1 MQAEDHRREAT
12 LEVDSS
18 RGNEEIEKPEV
29 EAQGDR
35 ERSLPAVNISAG
47 DEEAGAPVKRRRGR
61 PLGSKNRPKPLSP
74 PPLPSPPP
82 PAAKLFHVI
91 EIPAGHDVIAYLALL
106 AGHRYVGISV
116 LSATGAVENV
126 AFRQPPFLES
136 SAVAPAFR
144 GPFEIL
150 SISATFFP
158 AAMDAVSPNISGATS
173 VFLAGPPGK
182 VLGGR
187 VAGPL
192 TAASTVVI
200 VAAVFLGVDFHRLR
214 VEDDN
219 ISGEAKHSSED
230 VHAAPTSMVP

>member
-1 MQAEDHRREAT
+1 MQAEDDRREAT

-18 RGNEEIEKPEV
+18 RGNEEIEKAEV

-35 ERSLPAVNISAG
+35 DKSLPAVNSSAG
-47 DEEAGAPVKRRRGR
+47 DEVAGAPVKRRRGR
-61 PLGSKNRPKPLSP
+61 PLGSKNRPKPL
-74 PPLPSPPP
+74 PSPPP
-82 PAAKLFHVI
+82 PPPPGAKLFHVI
-91 EIPAGHDVIAYLALL
+91 EIPAGHDVITYLALL
-106 AGHRYVGISV
+106 AGHHYVGISV

-136 SAVAPAFR
+136 SAIAASFR

-158 AAMDAVSPNISGATS
+158 AAMEAVAANISGNTS
-173 VFLAGPPGK
+173 VFLAGPLGK

-200 VAAVFLGVDFHRLR
+200 VAAVFSGVDFHSLR
-214 VEDDN
+214 VEDN
-219 ISGEAKHSSED
+219 ISGEAKHSSEN
-230 VHAAPTSMVP
+230 VHAAPTSVVP